1 MPIEV
6 AVSFLQRLVN
16 MADVLIFASSLNF
29 GELEAEKN
37 MSSGGILRQ
46 CLRLVCIYRSRSIF
60 RFSNRYITI
69 IPHRVIRISWK
80 ARFLWHLYIV
90 EEINSFCEYRRMSI
104 EQTYGVRLLKM
115 TILSVSD
122 PYFLDSLLS
131 VRILINEISYIHYY
145 IHKH

>member
-1 MPIEV
+1 
-6 AVSFLQRLVN
+6 
-16 MADVLIFASSLNF
+16 
-29 GELEAEKN
+29 

-46 CLRLVCIYRSRSIF
+46 CLRLVCIYRPRSIF

-104 EQTYGVRLLKM
+104 EQTNEMRLLKK
-115 TILSVSD
+115 TILSVFD
-122 PYFLDSLLS
+122 PHFLDSLLS
-131 VRILINEISYIHYY
+131 VRILINEIPYIHYY